1 MTSILRVVLLS
12 LVLGAVIDLG
22 FRPRRWQA
30 ARLAALRRFNV
41 IVAHRQ
47 SGKTEL
53 VLAKLVD
60 DALRSTRPFAR
71 FGYVAPFLKQAKAVA
86 WDRLKAH
93 ARMIPGTIINESDL
107 SVEFPNGARIRLFGA
122 DNPDSL
128 RGMVFEGLV
137 VDEVSDHA
145 RRVWGE
151 ILLPTLAARQGWAIF
166 VGTPRGLSLLS
177 DLYYGR
183 QQDPEWC
190 IAKVDVHES
199 GVFTEEEIAALQR
212 QCTPSQWAQE
222 FLVDFN
228 ASSDFLTID
237 ALTAVTIPDRTE
249 LRPRPG
255 VQYHAVADFASGIA
269 GGDPA
274 ALAIGHAEV
283 RDGASV
289 CVIDLVRE
297 VRPPFSV
304 ATVTKEF
311 ARVCRSFDVLLVI
324 GDRFGST
331 FAEHAMQ
338 DVGLTLWPA
347 DRTKSDFYV
356 ELAATVNARRIELL
370 DLPVLRTQLAGLH
383 RRVGRNG
390 REYIDDG
397 GEHDDVANVVAGVAL
412 EVLQPAAVAGGIGQA
427 ITDDADGDLVPA
439 PSGAPS
445 WMDFMRGVRTSP
457 GIAKDASGQRSV
469 GKARTQSDPYDDP
482 RQSGGRR

>member
-1 MTSILRVVLLS
+1 
-12 LVLGAVIDLG
+12 
-22 FRPRRWQA
+22 
-30 ARLAALRRFNV
+30 
-41 IVAHRQ
+41 
-47 SGKTEL
+47 
-53 VLAKLVD
+53 
-60 DALRSTRPFAR
+60 
-71 FGYVAPFLKQAKAVA
+71 
-86 WDRLKAH
+86 
-93 ARMIPGTIINESDL
+93 
-107 SVEFPNGARIRLFGA
+107 
-122 DNPDSL
+122 
-128 RGMVFEGLV
+128 
-137 VDEVSDHA
+137 
-145 RRVWGE
+145 
-151 ILLPTLAARQGWAIF
+151 LAARQGWAVF
-166 VGTPRGLSLLS
+166 VGTPRGLNLLS
-177 DLYYGR
+177 DLYYAG
-183 QQDPEWC
+183 QHDPAWRV
-190 IAKVDVHES
+190 AKVDVHES
-199 GVFTEEEIAALQR
+199 GVFTVEQIAALQR

-222 FLVDFN
+222 FLCDFN

-237 ALTAVTIPDRTE
+237 ALAAVTVAGRTE

-283 RDGASV
+283 RDGASA
-289 CVIDLVRE
+289 CVIDLVRG
-297 VRPPFSV
+297 VPPPFSV

-311 ARVCRSFDVLLVI
+311 ARICRSYDIHLII

-356 ELAATVNARRIELL
+356 ELAAIVNARRIELL

-397 GEHDDVANVVAGVAL
+397 GEHDDMGNVVAGVAV
-412 EVLQPAAVAGGIGQA
+412 EVLQPGAVAGGIGQA
-427 ITDDADGDLVPA
+427 IIDDADRDLVPA

-445 WMDFMRGVRTSP
+445 WVDFMHRGVRTSP
-457 GIAKDASGQRSV
+457 GIAKDASGERSV

-482 RQSGGRR
+482 RPSGGRR